1 MASLELRNVQK
12 SYGNSQIATLK
23 DIALKIDAGEFLI
36 LVGPSGCGKSTLMNC
51 IAGLENITGGEILVD
66 GEDISQASPKDRD
79 IAMVFQSYA
88 LYPTMSVR
96 DNIAFGLKMRKV
108 PAAKIEEEV
117 ARVAKLL
124 QIEPLLER
132 KPSQLSGGQQ
142 QRVAMGRALARRPK
156 IYLFDEPLS
165 NLDAKLRVEMRTE
178 IKLMHQRLK
187 TTTVYVTH
195 DQIEAMTLGDKV
207 AVMKDGV
214 IQQFGTPHEIYNN
227 PANLF
232 VASFIGSPP
241 MNFVPLRIRQRDGR
255 WVGVLNSEQGSCEL
269 PLPIT
274 SDEGLRDRELILG
287 IRPEQIGLSNGS
299 AADLSLLVD
308 IEVVEP
314 TGPDTLV
321 VFALNQVK
329 ACCRLAPDQAPRW
342 GDAQPA
348 VRSAQGPAVRRPERR
363 TAGPGAACSHARKQ
377 GHAAGFQRS
386 GAGAVR
392 YRPALPAGWG

>member
-1 MASLELRNVQK
+1 MASLELRNVHK

-214 IQQFGTPHEIYNN
+214 IQQFGTPHEIYND

-274 SDEGLRDRELILG
+274 TDDGLRDRELILG
-287 IRPEQIGLSNGS
+287 IRPEQIGLAGVGT
-299 AADLSLLVD
+299 ADFSLAVD

-321 VFALNQVK
+321 VYTLNQVK
-329 ACCRLAPDQAPRW
+329 ACCRLMPDQAPRV
-342 GDAQPA
+342 GETLNLQFDPRKALLFDAQTGERLDVAQPEP
-348 VRSAQGPAVRRPERR
+348 VRESKVTRLV
-363 TAGPGAACSHARKQ
+363 SN
-377 GHAAGFQRS
+377 
-386 GAGAVR
+386 GAGTAQ
-392 YRPALPAGWG
+392 

>member
-66 GEDISQASPKDRD
+66 SEDISQASPKDRD

-124 QIEPLLER
+124 QIEPLLAR

-274 SDEGLRDRELILG
+274 SDDGLRDRELILG
-287 IRPEQIGLSNGS
+287 IRPEQIGLAGVGT
-299 AADLSLLVD
+299 ADFSLAVN

-321 VFALNQVK
+321 VFTLNQVK
-329 ACCRLAPDQAPRW
+329 ACCRLMPDQAPRV
-342 GDAQPA
+342 GETLNLQFDPRKALLFDAQTGERLGVVQPEP
-348 VRSAQGPAVRRPERR
+348 VRESKVTRLV
-363 TAGPGAACSHARKQ
+363 SN
-377 GHAAGFQRS
+377 
-386 GAGAVR
+386 GAGTAQ
-392 YRPALPAGWG
+392 

>member
-1 MASLELRNVQK
+1 MATLELRNVNK
-12 SYGNSQIATLK
+12 TYGAGLPDTLK
-23 DIALKIDAGEFLI
+23 NIELKIDDGEFLI

-51 IAGLENITGGEILVD
+51 IAGLENISGGAILVD
-66 GEDISQASPKDRD
+66 DADISGMSPKDRD

-96 DNIAFGLKMRKV
+96 DNIAFGLKIRKM
-108 PAAKIEEEV
+108 PSAEIDAEV

-124 QIEPLLER
+124 QIEHLLTR
-132 KPSQLSGGQQ
+132 KPGQLSGGQQ

-178 IKLMHQRLK
+178 MKLMHQRLK

-207 AVMKDGV
+207 AVMKDGI
-214 IQQFGTPHEIYNN
+214 IQQFGTPKQIYND

-241 MNFVPLRIRQRDGR
+241 MNFIPLRLQRQDGR
-255 WVGVLNSEQGSCEL
+255 LLALLDSGQARCEL
-269 PLPIT
+269 PLGMQ
-274 SDEGLRDRELILG
+274 DAWLEDREVILG
-287 IRPEQIGLSNGS
+287 IRPEQIALAATEANGLPTLR
-299 AADLSLLVD
+299 AEVQ
-308 IEVVEP
+308 VVEP

-321 VFALNQVK
+321 FVTLNGTKV
-329 ACCRLAPDQAPRW
+329 CCRLAPDQAPDAGETLTLQFDPARVLLF
-342 GDAQPA
+342 DAQ
-348 VRSAQGPAVRRPERR
+348 SGERL
-363 TAGPGAACSHARKQ
+363 GAAGAPVSEP
-377 GHAAGFQRS
+377 RS
-386 GAGAVR
+386 GNVAQFKGR
-392 YRPALPAGWG
+392 

>member
-1 MASLELRNVQK
+1 MATLELRNVNK
-12 SYGNSQIATLK
+12 SYGKGLPDTLK
-23 DIALKIDAGEFLI
+23 NIELKIDDGEFLI

-51 IAGLENITGGEILVD
+51 IAGLETISGGAILVD
-66 GEDISQASPKDRD
+66 DADISGMSPKDRD

-96 DNIAFGLKMRKV
+96 DNIAFGLKIRKMS
-108 PAAKIEEEV
+108 AAAIDEEV

-124 QIEPLLER
+124 QIEHLLNR
-132 KPSQLSGGQQ
+132 KPGQLSGGQQ

-178 IKLMHQRLK
+178 MKLMHQRLK

-207 AVMKDGV
+207 AVMKDGI
-214 IQQFGTPHEIYNN
+214 IQQFGTPKQIYND

-241 MNFVPLRIRQRDGR
+241 MNFIPLRLQRRDGR
-255 WVGVLNSEQGSCEL
+255 LLALLDSGQARCEL
-269 PLPIT
+269 PLGMQ
-274 SDEGLRDRELILG
+274 DAGLEDRDVIVG
-287 IRPEQIGLSNGS
+287 IRAEQIVLAPAEANGLPVIR
-299 AADLSLLVD
+299 AEVQ
-308 IEVVEP
+308 VVEP

-321 VFALNQVK
+321 FVSLNGIKV
-329 ACCRLAPDQAPRW
+329 CCRLAPD
-342 GDAQPA
+342 DAPA
-348 VRSAQGPAVRRPERR
+348 VGQSLNLQFDPAKVLLFDANTGERLGAMSSPQAQGRADNVAQFKGR
-363 TAGPGAACSHARKQ
+363 
-377 GHAAGFQRS
+377 
-386 GAGAVR
+386 
-392 YRPALPAGWG
+392 

>member
-1 MASLELRNVQK
+1 MAALELSNVRK
-12 SYGNSQIATLK
+12 SYPGSSHDTLK
-23 DIALKIDAGEFLI
+23 DIDLKIGDGEFLI

-51 IAGLENITGGEILVD
+51 IAGLEDITGGEIRVD
-66 GEDISQASPKDRD
+66 GADISTASPKDRD

-88 LYPTMSVR
+88 LYPTMTVR

-117 ARVAKLL
+117 SRVAQLL
-124 QIEPLLER
+124 QIEHLLER

-214 IQQFGTPHEIYNN
+214 VQQFGTPKDIYNN

-241 MNFVPLRIRQRDGR
+241 MNFVPLR
-255 WVGVLNSEQGSCEL
+255 LSKQGGGWSALLESGQDRCEL
-269 PLPIT
+269 PLKLADGE
-274 SDEGLRDRELILG
+274 SLEGRDVILG
-287 IRPEQIGLSNGS
+287 IRPEQIGIG
-299 AADLSLLVD
+299 AAGDLPSLRA
-308 IEVVEP
+308 EVQVIEP
-314 TGPDTLV
+314 TGPDTMIFV
-321 VFALNQVK
+321 SLNQTKV
-329 ACCRLAPDQAPRW
+329 CCRLAPDAAPNP
-342 GDAQPA
+342 GETLTLQFEPDKVLLFDAQT
-348 VRSAQGPAVRRPERR
+348 GERLGV
-363 TAGPGAACSHARKQ
+363 APGNGAAGRNGTVTRLAAR
-377 GHAAGFQRS
+377 
-386 GAGAVR
+386 
-392 YRPALPAGWG
+392 

>member
-108 PAAKIEEEV
+108 PAAKIDEEV

-329 ACCRLAPDQAPRW
+329 ACCRLAPDQAPRV
-342 GDAQPA
+342 GETLNLQFDPRKVLLFDAQSGE
-348 VRSAQGPAVRRPERR
+348 RLGLAQPVATRESKVTRLVSNG
-363 TAGPGAACSHARKQ
+363 AGPVQ
-377 GHAAGFQRS
+377 
-386 GAGAVR
+386 
-392 YRPALPAGWG
+392 